1 MNQRRKHTFMSTTM
15 QPTETGTA
23 FLTTSVSESA
33 DKIFTLEQRDE
44 EQHWIEESSATFI
57 QREVMP
63 KIEAIDHQEPGVM
76 PALVKKAGE
85 QGLLMIDVPE
95 EYGGAELGLLTS
107 SLVGATLREASF
119 SVAFGAHTTI
129 GTLPIVFYGNEEQ
142 KQKYLPKLASGEW
155 IAAYAL
161 TEPGVGSDA
170 MGLHSRAELSAD
182 GKYYILN
189 GTKQWISNAGFAD
202 VMIAFARIGNEKPS
216 AFIVE
221 AHWPGVS
228 TGAEERK
235 MGIKGSSTRQVYFED
250 VQVPVENLLGE
261 IHKGYKIAFNILNIG
276 RLKLG
281 AGTVGGARAALG
293 MAAAYTTE
301 RKAFG
306 KFISEFGMIQK
317 KLARMAAETYAAES
331 EVFRTAANIEQARRS
346 AGNDT
351 EAAFK
356 AIEEYAIEASIAKV
370 NGSEVLAM
378 VVDEGV
384 QIFGGY
390 GFMQEYPIEKAY
402 RDARIQRIFEGT
414 NEINRL
420 VAAGT
425 LFRRVLKGK
434 IPLMALYPEIAAR
447 VQAGQPLNNAGE
459 SIPADLREAVNAL
472 ERAKDVTIYAA
483 MQIALKYMQTLEQ
496 EEEFIEYLANL
507 LIDLYSVDSALARAT
522 QSVRR
527 GDENS
532 GTHVKLAQLATWLA
546 FTRLR
551 SNLDQM
557 IMTNTSENEVQQEL
571 QRVRNYI
578 GDLPAQRRHQTTRT
592 RGHDRRET
600 RLSPCK
606 EIPFNGRSSYCE
618 CGTHSYW
625 TRQQGRIKR
634 CTPR

>member
-1 MNQRRKHTFMSTTM
+1 MSTTVK
-15 QPTETGTA
+15 PTEAGTA
-23 FLTTSVSESA
+23 FLTTPVSESA
-33 DKIFTLEQRDE
+33 DRIFTLEQRDE
-44 EQHWIEESSATFI
+44 EQRWIEESCATFM
-57 QREVMP
+57 QREVLP
-63 KIEAIDHQEPGVM
+63 KVEAIDHQEPGVM
-76 PALVKKAGE
+76 PALVKQAGE
-85 QGLLMIDVPE
+85 QGLLMIDIPE

-107 SLVGATLREASF
+107 ALVGSEMREASF

-142 KQKYLPKLASGEW
+142 KQKYLPKLATGEW

-170 MGLHSRAELSAD
+170 MGLTTRAELSDD

-250 VQVPVENLLGE
+250 AKVPVENLLGD

-281 AGTVGGARAALG
+281 AGTVGGARSSLG
-293 MAAAYTTE
+293 LAAAYTTE

-306 KFISEFGMIQK
+306 KFISSFGMIQK

-346 AGNDT
+346 ADNT

-370 NGSEVLAM
+370 HGSEVLAF

-420 VAAGT
+420 VAVGT
-425 LFRRVLKGK
+425 LFSRVLTGK
-434 IPLMALYPEIAAR
+434 INLMAQYPAIVAR
-447 VQAGQPLNNAGE
+447 VQAGQNTVGADE
-459 SIPADLREAVNAL
+459 SIPAELRDAVSAL
-472 ERAKDVTIYAA
+472 ERAKDATVYVGMKVA
-483 MQIALKYMQTLEQ
+483 MKYGQALQD

-507 LIDLYSVDSALARAT
+507 LIDLYAVDSALARAI
-522 QSVRR
+522 QAVRR

-532 GTHVKLAQLATWLA
+532 STHGKLAQLATWLA
-546 FTRLR
+546 FSRMR

-557 IMTNTSENEVQQEL
+557 IMTSMSESEVQEDL
-571 QRVRNYI
+571 ARVRAYI
-578 GDLPAQRRHQTTRT
+578 GDYLLNGVAMQRELASIVVEKK
-592 RGHDRRET
+592 GYP
-600 RLSPCK
+600 L
-606 EIPFNGRSSYCE
+606 
-618 CGTHSYW
+618 
-625 TRQQGRIKR
+625 
-634 CTPR
+634 

>member
-1 MNQRRKHTFMSTTM
+1 MTTTM
-15 QPTETGTA
+15 TPTEKGTA
-23 FLTTSVSESA
+23 FLTTPVSESA
-33 DKIFTLEQRDE
+33 EKIFTLEQRDE
-44 EQHWIEESSATFI
+44 EQRWIQESAATFI
-57 QREVMP
+57 AREVLP
-63 KIEAIDHQEPGVM
+63 KVEAIDHQEPGVM
-76 PALVKKAGE
+76 PGLVKKAGE

-95 EYGGAELGLLTS
+95 AYGGAELGLLMS
-107 SLVGATLREASF
+107 ALAGSELREASF

-129 GTLPIVFYGNEEQ
+129 GTLPIVFYGTEEQ
-142 KQKYLPKLASGEW
+142 KQRYLPRLASGEW

-170 MGLHSRAELSAD
+170 MGLSTRAELSAD
-182 GKYYILN
+182 GKNYILN

-202 VMIAFARIGNEKPS
+202 VMIVFARIGNEKPS

-221 AHWPGVS
+221 ANWPGVS

-235 MGIKGSSTRQVYFED
+235 MGIKGSSTRQVYFEN

-281 AGTVGGARAALG
+281 AGVVGGSRAALG
-293 MAAAYTTE
+293 MAAAYTAE

-306 KFISEFGMIQK
+306 KFLHEFGMIKK

-331 EVFRTAANIEQARRS
+331 EVFRTAANIENARRS

-356 AIEEYAIEASIAKV
+356 AIEEYAVEASIAKV
-370 NGSEVLAM
+370 HGSEVLSM

-420 VAAGT
+420 VASGT
-425 LFRRVLKGK
+425 LFRRALAGK
-434 IPLMALYPEIAAR
+434 VNLMVLYPTIESH
-447 VQAGQPLNNAGE
+447 VKSGQAPDFAGDG
-459 SIPADLREAVNAL
+459 IPSDLREAVNAV
-472 ERAKDVTIYAA
+472 ERAKEATIYMA
-483 MQIALKYMQTLEQ
+483 MKIALKYMQALEQ

-507 LIDLYSVDSALARAT
+507 LIDLYATDSALARAV
-522 QSVRR
+522 QAVHR
-527 GDENS
+527 GDGNS
-532 GTHVKLAQLATWLA
+532 AIHVKLAQLATWLA
-546 FTRLR
+546 FSRMRT
-551 SNLDQM
+551 NLDQM
-557 IMTNTSENEVQQEL
+557 IMTNLGDSEVQEEL
-571 QRVRNYI
+571 PRVRAYI
-578 GDLPAQRRHQTTRT
+578 GDYLLNGVTAQR
-592 RGHDRRET
+592 E
-600 RLSPCK
+600 LAAIVVEK
-606 EIPFNGRSSYCE
+606 
-618 CGTHSYW
+618 
-625 TRQQGRIKR
+625 QGY
-634 CTPR
+634 PL

>member
-1 MNQRRKHTFMSTTM
+1 MSTAIK
-15 QPTETGTA
+15 PTESGTA

-44 EQHWIEESSATFI
+44 EQRWIEESAATFI
-57 QREVMP
+57 QREVLP
-63 KIEAIDHQEPGVM
+63 LTEAIDHQEPGVL
-76 PALVKKAGE
+76 PTLVKKAGE

-107 SLVGATLREASF
+107 SLVGSELREASF
-119 SVAFGAHTTI
+119 SVAIGAHSTI

-142 KQKYLPKLASGEW
+142 KRKYLPKLATGEW

-170 MGLHSRAELSAD
+170 MGLNTRAKLSPD

-202 VMIAFARIGNEKPS
+202 LMIVFARIGNERPS

-221 AHWPGVS
+221 TSWPGIS

-235 MGIKGSSTRQVYFED
+235 MGIKGSSTRQVYLENAK
-250 VQVPVENLLGE
+250 VPVENMLGE

-281 AGTVGGARAALG
+281 AG
-293 MAAAYTTE
+293 AAAGSRTALNLAATYTTE

-306 KFISEFGMIQK
+306 KFLHEFGLIKK

-331 EVFRTAANIEQARRS
+331 EAFRTAANIEQARRS
-346 AGNDT
+346 AGENT

-356 AIEEYAIEASIAKV
+356 AIEEYAVEDSIAKV
-370 NGSEVLAM
+370 YGSEVMAY

-402 RDARIQRIFEGT
+402 RDARIQRIYEGT

-425 LFRRVLKGK
+425 LFRRVLSGK
-434 IPLMALYPEIAAR
+434 VPLMAKFPEIEAR
-447 VQAGQPLNNAGE
+447 VKAGQPLDAASE
-459 SIPADLREAVNAL
+459 DIPAELRDAVNAI
-472 ERAKDVTIYAA
+472 ERAKDATIYIA
-483 MQIALKYMQTLEQ
+483 MKVAMKYMQALES

-507 LIDLYSVDSALARAT
+507 LIDLYAIDSALARAT

-527 GDENS
+527 GDANS
-532 GTHVKLAQLATWLA
+532 ATHVKLAKLAAWLA
-546 FTRLR
+546 FSRVRT
-551 SNLDQM
+551 NLDQVL
-557 IMTNTSENEVQQEL
+557 MTNLEEDKVEKEL
-571 QRVRNYI
+571 ARVRAYV
-578 GDLPAQRRHQTTRT
+578 GDYLLNGVAVQR
-592 RGHDRRET
+592 
-600 RLSPCK
+600 
-606 EIPFNGRSSYCE
+606 EIAAIVVEKKGYPL
-618 CGTHSYW
+618 
-625 TRQQGRIKR
+625 
-634 CTPR
+634 

>member
-1 MNQRRKHTFMSTTM
+1 MK
-15 QPTETGTA
+15 PTEVGTA

-33 DKIFTLEQRDE
+33 DRIFTLEQRDE
-44 EQHWIEESSATFI
+44 EQRWFEESAATFI
-57 QREVMP
+57 QREVLP
-63 KIEAIDHQEPGVM
+63 KVDAIEHQEPGVL
-76 PALVKKAGE
+76 PGLVKKAGE

-95 EYGGAELGLLTS
+95 AYGGAELGLLVS
-107 SLVGATLREASF
+107 SLAAAQLREASF
-119 SVAFGAHTTI
+119 SVAFGGHTTI
-129 GTLPIVFYGNEEQ
+129 GTLPIVFYGTEAQ
-142 KQKYLPKLASGEW
+142 KQYYLPKLASGEW

-170 MGLHSRAELSAD
+170 MGLTTRAELSDD

-202 VMIAFARIGNEKPS
+202 VMIVFARIGNEKPS

-221 AHWPGVS
+221 SKWPGVS

-235 MGIKGSSTRQVYFED
+235 MGIKGSSTRQVYFENA
-250 VQVPVENLLGE
+250 QVPVENLLGE

-281 AGTVGGARAALG
+281 AGAVGGACAALG
-293 MAAAYTTE
+293 LAAAYTTE

-306 KFISEFGMIQK
+306 KFLHEFGMIKK

-351 EAAFK
+351 EAAFR

-370 NGSEVLAM
+370 QGSEVLAM

-420 VAAGT
+420 VTSGT
-425 LFRRVLKGK
+425 LFRRVLAGK
-434 IPLMALYPEIAAR
+434 IDLMARYPVIEAR
-447 VQAGQPLNNAGE
+447 VKSGQATNFADE
-459 SIPADLREAVNAL
+459 SIPTELREAVNAL
-472 ERAKDVTIYAA
+472 ERAKDVTIYSA
-483 MQIALKYMQTLEQ
+483 MKIAMKYMQALED

-507 LIDLYSVDSALARAT
+507 LIDLYATDSALARAT
-522 QSVRR
+522 QAVRR

-532 GTHVKLAQLATWLA
+532 ATHIKLAQLATWLA
-546 FTRLR
+546 FSRMR

-557 IMTNTSENEVQQEL
+557 LMTNLSESAVQEEL
-571 QRVRNYI
+571 PHARTYI
-578 GDLPAQRRHQTTRT
+578 GDYLLNGVAVQRDLASIVVEKK
-592 RGHDRRET
+592 GYP
-600 RLSPCK
+600 L
-606 EIPFNGRSSYCE
+606 
-618 CGTHSYW
+618 
-625 TRQQGRIKR
+625 
-634 CTPR
+634 

>member
-1 MNQRRKHTFMSTTM
+1 MTTTIK
-15 QPTETGTA
+15 PTETGTS
-23 FLTTSVSESA
+23 FLTTPVSESA

-44 EQHWIEESSATFI
+44 EQRWIQESTATFI
-57 QREVMP
+57 AREVLP
-63 KIEAIDHQEPGVM
+63 RVEAIDHQEPGLM
-76 PALVKKAGE
+76 PSLVKKAGE
-85 QGLLMIDVPE
+85 QGLLMTDVPE
-95 EYGGAELGLLTS
+95 AYGGAELGLLTS
-107 SLVGATLREASF
+107 SLIGAELREASF
-119 SVAFGAHTTI
+119 SVAIGAHTTI
-129 GTLPIVFYGNEEQ
+129 GTLPIVFYGTEAQ
-142 KQKYLPKLASGEW
+142 KQHYLPKLASGEW

-161 TEPGVGSDA
+161 TEPGAGSDA
-170 MGLHSRAELSAD
+170 MGLSTRAELSAD

-202 VMIAFARIGNEKPS
+202 MMIVFARIGNEKPS

-221 AHWPGVS
+221 TQWPGIS

-235 MGIKGSSTRQVYFED
+235 MGIKGSSTRLVFFEN
-250 VQVPVENLLGE
+250 VHVPVENLLGE

-281 AGTVGGARAALG
+281 AGVVGGSRAALG

-306 KFISEFGMIQK
+306 KFLHEFGMIKK

-331 EVFRTAANIEQARRS
+331 EVFRTAANIEQARRG
-346 AGNDT
+346 AGSDT

-370 NGSEVLAM
+370 HGSEVLAQ

-390 GFMQEYPIEKAY
+390 GFMQEFPIEKAY

-425 LFRRVLKGK
+425 LFRRVLTGK
-434 IPLMALYPEIAAR
+434 LDLMTRYPTIEAR
-447 VQAGQPLNNAGE
+447 VKSGQAPDFAGE
-459 SIPADLREAVNAL
+459 AIPAELHDAVNTL
-472 ERAKDVTIYAA
+472 ERAKDATIYVA
-483 MQIALKYMQTLEQ
+483 MRIAMKYMQALEQ

-507 LIDLYSVDSALARAT
+507 LIDLYAADSALARAV

-532 GTHVKLAQLATWLA
+532 ATHVKLAQLATWLGLA
-546 FTRLR
+546 RIRT
-551 SNLDQM
+551 NLDQM
-557 IMTNTSENEVQQEL
+557 MMTNMSESEVQEGL
-571 QRVRNYI
+571 PRVRAYI
-578 GDLPAQRRHQTTRT
+578 GDYSLNGVAVQRELATIII
-592 RGHDRRET
+592 E
-600 RLSPCK
+600 K
-606 EIPFNGRSSYCE
+606 
-618 CGTHSYW
+618 
-625 TRQQGRIKR
+625 QGY
-634 CTPR
+634 PV

>member
-1 MNQRRKHTFMSTTM
+1 MSTTLK
-15 QPTETGTA
+15 PTEEGTA
-23 FLTTSVSESA
+23 FLTTPVSESA

-44 EQHWIEESSATFI
+44 EQRWIQESSATFI
-57 QREVMP
+57 EREVLP
-63 KIEAIDHQEPGVM
+63 LTEAIDHQEPGVL
-76 PALVKKAGE
+76 PGLLKKAGE
-85 QGLLMIDVPE
+85 QGLLSIDVPE

-107 SLVGATLREASF
+107 SLVGSELREASF

-142 KQKYLPKLASGEW
+142 KRKYLPKLASGEW

-170 MGLHSRAELSAD
+170 MNLGTRAELSTD
-182 GKYYILN
+182 GQYYILN

-216 AFIVE
+216 AFIVD
-221 AHWPGVS
+221 ANWPGVS

-250 VQVPVENLLGE
+250 AKVPVENLLGE

-293 MAAAYTTE
+293 LAAAYTTE

-317 KLARMAAETYAAES
+317 KLACMAAETYAAES
-331 EVFRTAANIEQARRS
+331 EVFRTAANIEQARRG

-351 EAAFK
+351 EGAFR
-356 AIEEYAIEASIAKV
+356 AIEEYAIEASLAKIH
-370 NGSEVLAM
+370 GSEVLAM

-420 VAAGT
+420 VASGT

-434 IPLMALYPEIAAR
+434 LPLMALYPTIEAR
-447 VQAGQPLNNAGE
+447 VRSCQPLNNAGE
-459 SIPADLREAVNAL
+459 SVPAGLREAVNAL

-483 MQIALKYMQTLEQ
+483 MKFAMKYMQALEN
-496 EEEFIEYLANL
+496 EEEFMEYLADL
-507 LIDLYSVDSALARAT
+507 LIDLYASDSALARAT
-522 QSVRR
+522 QAVRR

-532 GTHVKLAQLATWLA
+532 GTYVKLAQLATWLA
-546 FTRLR
+546 FSRMR

-557 IMTNTSENEVQQEL
+557 IMTNSGESEVQAEL
-571 QRVRNYI
+571 QLVRSYV
-578 GDLPAQRRHQTTRT
+578 GDYLLNGVALQRELAKTVV
-592 RGHDRRET
+592 E
-600 RLSPCK
+600 K
-606 EIPFNGRSSYCE
+606 
-618 CGTHSYW
+618 
-625 TRQQGRIKR
+625 QGY
-634 CTPR
+634 PL

>member
-1 MNQRRKHTFMSTTM
+1 MSTTM

-23 FLTTSVSESA
+23 FLTTPVSESA

-44 EQHWIEESSATFI
+44 EQRWIEESSATFI
-57 QREVMP
+57 RREVMP
-63 KIEAIDHQEPGVM
+63 LVEAIDHQEPGVM
-76 PALVKKAGE
+76 PGLVKKAGE

-107 SLVGATLREASF
+107 SLVGSTLREASF

-142 KQKYLPKLASGEW
+142 KQKYLPKLATGEW

-170 MGLHSRAELSAD
+170 MGLSTRATLSDD

-202 VMIAFARIGNEKPS
+202 VMIAFARIDNEKPS

-228 TGAEERK
+228 TGTEERK

-250 VQVPVENLLGE
+250 VKVPVENLLGD

-331 EVFRTAANIEQARRS
+331 EVFRTAANIEQARRG

-351 EAAFK
+351 EGAFR

-370 NGSEVLAM
+370 NGSEVLAY

-434 IPLMALYPEIAAR
+434 LPLMSLYPTIEER
-447 VQAGQPLNNAGE
+447 VQANAPLNNANE
-459 SIPADLREAVNAL
+459 SIPAELRAAVNAL

-483 MQIALKYMQTLEQ
+483 MKIAMKYMQALEQ

-507 LIDLYSVDSALARAT
+507 LIDLYAVDSALARAT
-522 QSVRR
+522 QAVKR

-532 GTHVKLAQLATWLA
+532 SVHVKLAQLATWLA

-557 IMTNTSENEVQQEL
+557 LMTNMDETEVQQEL
-571 QRVRNYI
+571 PRVRAYI
-578 GDLPAQRRHQTTRT
+578 GDYQLNGVTTQR
-592 RGHDRRET
+592 E
-600 RLSPCK
+600 LAAIVVEK
-606 EIPFNGRSSYCE
+606 
-618 CGTHSYW
+618 
-625 TRQQGRIKR
+625 QGY
-634 CTPR
+634 PL

>member
-1 MNQRRKHTFMSTTM
+1 MSTTIK
-15 QPTETGTA
+15 PTETGTA
-23 FLTTSVSESA
+23 FLTTPVSENA

-44 EQHWIEESSATFI
+44 EQRWIEEASATFI
-57 QREVMP
+57 DREVLP
-63 KIEAIDHQEPGVM
+63 KVEAIDHQEPGLM
-76 PALVKKAGE
+76 PSLVKKAGE

-95 EYGGAELGLLTS
+95 QYGGAELGLLTS
-107 SLVGATLREASF
+107 ALVASSMREASF

-142 KQKYLPKLASGEW
+142 KEKYLPKLATGEW

-170 MGLHSRAELSAD
+170 MGLSTRAELSAD

-202 VMIAFARIGNEKPS
+202 VMIAFARIGNNKPS

-221 AHWPGVS
+221 ANWPGIS

-235 MGIKGSSTRQVYFED
+235 MGIKGSSTRQVIFDD
-250 VQVPVENLLGE
+250 VKVPVENLLGE

-306 KFISEFGMIQK
+306 KFISSFGMIQK

-346 AGNDT
+346 ASDT
-351 EAAFK
+351 EGAFK

-370 NGSEVLAM
+370 HGSEVLAY

-420 VAAGT
+420 VASGT
-425 LFRRVLKGK
+425 LFRRVMAGK
-434 IPLMALYPEIAAR
+434 IPMMAMYPTIEAR
-447 VQAGQPLNNAGE
+447 ILAGQPLNNADETLPVELHGA
-459 SIPADLREAVNAL
+459 INAL
-472 ERAKDVTIYAA
+472 ERAKDVTIYAGMKIA
-483 MQIALKYMQTLEQ
+483 MKYMQALEN

-507 LIDLYSVDSALARAT
+507 LIDLYAVDSAQARAI
-522 QSVRR
+522 QAVRR
-527 GDENS
+527 GDEKS
-532 GTHVKLAQLATWLA
+532 GMHVKLAQLATWLA
-546 FTRLR
+546 FSRLR

-557 IMTNTSENEVQQEL
+557 VMSNLSESEVQEEL
-571 QRVRNYI
+571 PRLRAYI
-578 GDLPAQRRHQTTRT
+578 GDYLVNGVTLQRELAAVIVEK
-592 RGHDRRET
+592 RGYP
-600 RLSPCK
+600 L
-606 EIPFNGRSSYCE
+606 
-618 CGTHSYW
+618 
-625 TRQQGRIKR
+625 
-634 CTPR
+634 

>member
-1 MNQRRKHTFMSTTM
+1 MSTTIK
-15 QPTETGTA
+15 PTETGTA
-23 FLTTSVSESA
+23 FLTTPVSENA

-44 EQHWIEESSATFI
+44 EQRWIEEASATFI
-57 QREVMP
+57 DREVLP
-63 KIEAIDHQEPGVM
+63 KVEAIDHQEPGVM
-76 PALVKKAGE
+76 PSLVKKAGE

-95 EYGGAELGLLTS
+95 QYGGAELGLLTS
-107 SLVGATLREASF
+107 ALVASSMREASF

-142 KQKYLPKLASGEW
+142 KEKYLPKLATGEW

-170 MGLHSRAELSAD
+170 MGLSTRAELSAD

-202 VMIAFARIGNEKPS
+202 VMIAFARIGNNKPS

-221 AHWPGVS
+221 ANWPGVS

-235 MGIKGSSTRQVYFED
+235 MGIKGSSTRQVIFDD
-250 VQVPVENLLGE
+250 VKVPVENLLGE

-306 KFISEFGMIQK
+306 KFISSFGMIQK

-346 AGNDT
+346 ASDT
-351 EAAFK
+351 EGAFK

-370 NGSEVLAM
+370 HGSEVLAY

-420 VAAGT
+420 VASGT
-425 LFRRVLKGK
+425 LFRRIMTGK
-434 IPLMALYPEIAAR
+434 IPMMAMYPTVEAR
-447 VQAGQPLNNAGE
+447 IQVGQPLNNADD
-459 SIPADLREAVNAL
+459 SIPAELRDAVNAL
-472 ERAKDVTIYAA
+472 ERAKDVTIYAGMKIA
-483 MQIALKYMQTLEQ
+483 MKYMQALEN
-496 EEEFIEYLANL
+496 EEEFIENLANL
-507 LIDLYSVDSALARAT
+507 LIDLYAVDSAQARAI
-522 QSVRR
+522 QAVRR
-527 GDENS
+527 GDEKS
-532 GTHVKLAQLATWLA
+532 GMHVKLAQLATWLA
-546 FTRLR
+546 FSRLR
-551 SNLDQM
+551 SNLDQIVM
-557 IMTNTSENEVQQEL
+557 SNLNENEAQEEL
-571 QRVRNYI
+571 PRLRSYI
-578 GDLPAQRRHQTTRT
+578 GDYLVNGVTLQR
-592 RGHDRRET
+592 E
-600 RLSPCK
+600 LAAVIVEK
-606 EIPFNGRSSYCE
+606 
-618 CGTHSYW
+618 
-625 TRQQGRIKR
+625 QGY
-634 CTPR
+634 PL

>member
-1 MNQRRKHTFMSTTM
+1 
-15 QPTETGTA
+15 
-23 FLTTSVSESA
+23 L
-33 DKIFTLEQRDE
+33 
-44 EQHWIEESSATFI
+44 
-57 QREVMP
+57 P
-63 KIEAIDHQEPGVM
+63 KVEAIDHQEPGVM
-76 PALVKKAGE
+76 PSLVKKAGE

-95 EYGGAELGLLTS
+95 QYGGAELGLLTS
-107 SLVGATLREASF
+107 ALVASSMREASF

-142 KQKYLPKLASGEW
+142 KEKYLPKLATGEW

-170 MGLHSRAELSAD
+170 MGLSTRAELSAD

-202 VMIAFARIGNEKPS
+202 VMIAFARIGNNKPS

-235 MGIKGSSTRQVYFED
+235 MGIKGSSTRQVIFDD
-250 VQVPVENLLGE
+250 VKVPVENLLGE

-306 KFISEFGMIQK
+306 KFISSFGMIQK

-346 AGNDT
+346 ASDT
-351 EAAFK
+351 EGAFK

-370 NGSEVLAM
+370 HGSEVLAY

-420 VAAGT
+420 VASGT
-425 LFRRVLKGK
+425 LFRRVMAGK
-434 IPLMALYPEIAAR
+434 IPMMAMYPTIEAR
-447 VQAGQPLNNAGE
+447 ILAGQPLNNANETLPVELHGA
-459 SIPADLREAVNAL
+459 INAL
-472 ERAKDVTIYAA
+472 ERAKDVTIYAGMKIA
-483 MQIALKYMQTLEQ
+483 MKYMQALEN

-507 LIDLYSVDSALARAT
+507 LIDLYAVDSAQARAI
-522 QSVRR
+522 QAVRR
-527 GDENS
+527 GDEKS
-532 GTHVKLAQLATWLA
+532 GMHVKLAQLATWLA
-546 FTRLR
+546 FSRLR

-557 IMTNTSENEVQQEL
+557 VMSNLSESEVQEEL
-571 QRVRNYI
+571 PRLRAYI
-578 GDLPAQRRHQTTRT
+578 GDYLVNGVTLQRELAAVIVEK
-592 RGHDRRET
+592 RGYP
-600 RLSPCK
+600 L
-606 EIPFNGRSSYCE
+606 
-618 CGTHSYW
+618 
-625 TRQQGRIKR
+625 
-634 CTPR
+634 